1 MSSSGIEGV
10 GSASLDIECTPL
22 LGSLGD
28 TRKCTFQPG
37 KGPSRDVDSIEMD
50 AHGSSV
56 PIMSHVVD
64 PLGPRLDA
72 GLQQRLGLESTSYG
86 SVHAGSGSDQ
96 DHINDLSLPEGRVVD
111 AEEIP
116 SKYIGVSV
124 GSFWLIFSKILAANF
139 VRSGIRK

>member
-1 MSSSGIEGV
+1 MSSSGIKDV
-10 GSASLDIECTPL
+10 GSASLDTECTPL

-37 KGPSRDVDSIEMD
+37 KGSSRDVDSIGVD

-64 PLGPRLDA
+64 PLGPGLDT
-72 GLQQRLGLESTSYG
+72 GLQQRLDLESTSYG

-96 DHINDLSLPEGRVVD
+96 DHINDLSLPQGRVVS
-111 AEEIP
+111 AEEVL

-124 GSFWLIFSKILAANF
+124 GRFWLIFSGILAACF
-139 VRSGIRK
+139 LRSVIRK